1 METVH
6 LIRFDKSDQGVFGK
20 IYYKGHTR
28 FTGELPDRN
37 NQSNISCIPSGTYMV
52 KWTRSPRFKR
62 YMYEV
67 VKVPGRGGIRMH
79 SANLMGDAS
88 LGYKVQLLGC
98 IALGERLGYINKQ
111 KAVLVS
117 RPAMTHFEIAMGK
130 RPFLLEIS

>member
-1 METVH
+1 
-6 LIRFDKSDQGVFGK
+6 
-20 IYYKGHTR
+20 
-28 FTGELPDRN
+28 
-37 NQSNISCIPSGTYMV
+37 
-52 KWTRSPRFKR
+52 
-62 YMYEV
+62 MYEV